1 MGVRK
6 LIVSASCR
14 ISCRVVF
21 GLVLG
26 GVGGD
31 GDGVDDDI

>member
-6 LIVSASCR
+6 STVSAWCH
-14 ISCRVVF
+14 ILCRVVF

-31 GDGVDDDI
+31 GDGADDYI